1 MRVTVTSH
9 PDMDAQLLQWLSH
22 TRHSGA
28 SDLHLSAGLPPM
40 VRRLGQLQALDA
52 TPVSADSMQALL
64 ATALPD
70 WPWSSPGVPNALISE
85 KHSQDHDTA
94 VSVPELGRFR
104 VNVFAQQRG
113 WSSVWRAIPSRIP
126 ALEDTGAPAALRD
139 WVQQPHGLL
148 LVTGATGSGKSTT
161 LAALL
166 HHLNTTQALHILTLE
181 DPIEFEHV
189 SAKSLVQQRAV
200 PGHCHSFDTALRAAL
215 RQDPDVIMV
224 GELRDLATIRLA
236 LSAAETGHLVLATL
250 HTRSATQAVE
260 RLVDVFPAEEK
271 ALVRNQLSLS
281 LLAVITQTLC
291 LHSDGQRR
299 VAAHEVLY
307 ATSAVRNLIRESK
320 TAQLGNTLQTG
331 AQFGMQTM
339 AQSLEKL
346 VRAGLIS
353 PQEADR
359 HLS

>member
-1 MRVTVTSH
+1 MN
-9 PDMDAQLLQWLSH
+9 PLLLEWLSH
-22 TRHSGA
+22 TRHLGA

-52 TPVSADSMQALL
+52 APVSADSMHTLL
-64 ATALPD
+64 ASALPD
-70 WPWSSPGVPNALISE
+70 WPHSSSAPTERNNTNPHN
-85 KHSQDHDTA
+85 QDHDTA
-94 VSVPELGRFR
+94 LSVPDLGRFR

-113 WSSVWRAIPSRIP
+113 WSSVWRAIPSHIP
-126 ALEDTGAPAALRD
+126 ALADTGAPSVLRD

-161 LAALL
+161 LASLL
-166 HHLNTTQALHILTLE
+166 HHINTTQALHILTLE
-181 DPIEFEHV
+181 DPIEFEHA

-200 PGHCHSFDTALRAAL
+200 PGHSHSFDTALRAAL

-224 GELRDLATIRLA
+224 GELRDLTTIRLA

-271 ALVRNQLSLS
+271 ALVRSQLSLS

-291 LHSDGQRR
+291 LHADGQRR

-307 ATSAVRNLIRESK
+307 ATPAVRNLIRESK
-320 TAQLGNTLQTG
+320 TAQLPNALQTG
-331 AQFGMQTM
+331 AMFGMQTM
-339 AQSLEKL
+339 SQSLEKL
-346 VRAGLIS
+346 VKSNVIS
-353 PQEADR
+353 AEEAQR
-359 HLS
+359 HVS

>member
-1 MRVTVTSH
+1 
-9 PDMDAQLLQWLSH
+9 
-22 TRHSGA
+22 
-28 SDLHLSAGLPPM
+28 M

-52 TPVSADSMQALL
+52 APVSADSMHTLL
-64 ATALPD
+64 AEALPD
-70 WPWSSPGVPNALISE
+70 WPHSSSALTERNNINP
-85 KHSQDHDTA
+85 HNQDHDTA
-94 VSVPELGRFR
+94 LSLSDLGRFR

-113 WSSVWRAIPSRIP
+113 WSSVWRAIPTRIP
-126 ALEDTGAPAALRD
+126 ALQDTGAPAVLRD

-161 LAALL
+161 LAALV
-166 HHLNTTQALHILTLE
+166 HHLNTAQALHILTLE
-181 DPIEFEHV
+181 DPIEFEHP
-189 SAKSLVQQRAV
+189 SQRSLVQQRSV
-200 PGHCHSFDTALRAAL
+200 PGHCASFDLALRAAL

-224 GELRDLATIRLA
+224 GELRDLTTIRLA
-236 LSAAETGHLVLATL
+236 LAAAETGHLVLASL

-271 ALVRNQLSLS
+271 SLVRSQLSLS
-281 LLAVITQTLC
+281 LLAVVTQTLC

-307 ATSAVRNLIRESK
+307 ATPAVRHLIRENK
-320 TAQLGNTLQTG
+320 TAQLPNALQTG

-346 VRAGLIS
+346 VKSGVIS
-353 PQEADR
+353 AEEATR
-359 HLS
+359 HVS

>member
-1 MRVTVTSH
+1 MH
-9 PDMDAQLLQWLSH
+9 M
-22 TRHSGA
+22 
-28 SDLHLSAGLPPM
+28 
-40 VRRLGQLQALDA
+40 
-52 TPVSADSMQALL
+52 LL
-64 ATALPD
+64 ASALPD
-70 WPWSSPGVPNALISE
+70 WPWSSRAASPKQADDQ
-85 KHSQDHDTA
+85 HSLDHDTA

-139 WVQQPHGLL
+139 WVKQPHGLL

-166 HHLNTTQALHILTLE
+166 HYLNTTQALHILTLE

-200 PGHCHSFDTALRAAL
+200 PGHSHSFDTALRAAL

-260 RLVDVFPAEEK
+260 RLVDVFPSEEK
-271 ALVRNQLSLS
+271 ALVRSQLSLS
-281 LLAVITQTLC
+281 LLAVITQSLC

-307 ATSAVRNLIRESK
+307 ATPAIRNLIRENK
-320 TAQLGNTLQTG
+320 TAQLLNALQTG
-331 AQFGMQTM
+331 SQFGMQTM

-346 VRAGLIS
+346 LQCGAITAEEAG
-353 PQEADR
+353 R
-359 HLS
+359 H

>member
-1 MRVTVTSH
+1 MH
-9 PDMDAQLLQWLSH
+9 AQLLEWLAH
-22 TRHSGA
+22 TRQLGA

-52 TPVSADSMQALL
+52 APVCANTMQQLL
-64 ATALPD
+64 CTALPD
-70 WPWSSPGVPNALISE
+70 WLLVSQSVDQH
-85 KHSQDHDTA
+85 KQDHDTA

-113 WSSVWRAIPSRIP
+113 WSSVWRAIPSSIP
-126 ALEDTGAPAALRD
+126 ALADIGAPASLTQ

-166 HHLNTTQALHILTLE
+166 HHINCTQALHILTLE
-181 DPIEFEHV
+181 DPIEFEHQ
-189 SAKSLVQQRAV
+189 SSRSLVQQRAV
-200 PGHCHSFDTALRAAL
+200 PGHSQSFDTALRAAL

-271 ALVRNQLSLS
+271 ALVRSQLSLS
-281 LLAVITQTLC
+281 LLAVVTQSLC
-291 LHSDGQRR
+291 LQKDGQRR

-307 ATSAVRNLIRESK
+307 ATAAVRNLIRESK
-320 TAQLGNTLQTG
+320 TAQLPNTLQTG

-346 VRAGLIS
+346 VKSGLLNAE
-353 PQEADR
+353 EAAR
-359 HLS
+359 HL

>member
-1 MRVTVTSH
+1 MH
-9 PDMDAQLLQWLSH
+9 AQLLEWLAH
-22 TRHSGA
+22 TRQLGA

-52 TPVSADSMQALL
+52 APVCANTMQQLL
-64 ATALPD
+64 CTALPD
-70 WPWSSPGVPNALISE
+70 WLLVSQSVDQH
-85 KHSQDHDTA
+85 KQDHDTA

-113 WSSVWRAIPSRIP
+113 WSSVWRAIPSSIP
-126 ALEDTGAPAALRD
+126 ALTDIGAPASLTQ

-166 HHLNTTQALHILTLE
+166 HHINCTQALHILTLE
-181 DPIEFEHV
+181 DPIEFEHQ
-189 SAKSLVQQRAV
+189 SSRSLVQQRAV
-200 PGHCHSFDTALRAAL
+200 PGHSQSFDTALRAAL

-271 ALVRNQLSLS
+271 ALVRSQLSLS
-281 LLAVITQTLC
+281 LLAVVTQSLC
-291 LHSDGQRR
+291 LHKDGQRR

-307 ATSAVRNLIRESK
+307 ATAAVRNLIRESK
-320 TAQLGNTLQTG
+320 TAQLPNTLQTG

-346 VRAGLIS
+346 VKSGLIS
-353 PQEADR
+353 AEEAAR
-359 HLS
+359 HL

>member
-1 MRVTVTSH
+1 
-9 PDMDAQLLQWLSH
+9 MDDQLLEWLAH
-22 TRHSGA
+22 TRQLGA
-28 SDLHLSAGLPPM
+28 SDLHLSADLPPM

-52 TPVSADSMQALL
+52 APVCANTMQQLL
-64 ATALPD
+64 CTALPD
-70 WPWSSPGVPNALISE
+70 WLLVSQSVDQH
-85 KHSQDHDTA
+85 KQDHDTA

-113 WSSVWRAIPSRIP
+113 WSSVWRAIPSSIP
-126 ALEDTGAPAALRD
+126 ALADIGAPASLTQ

-166 HHLNTTQALHILTLE
+166 HHINCTQALHILTLD
-181 DPIEFEHV
+181 DPIEFEHQ
-189 SAKSLVQQRAV
+189 SSRSLVQQRAV
-200 PGHCHSFDTALRAAL
+200 PGHSQSFDTALRAAL

-271 ALVRNQLSLS
+271 ALVRSQLSLS
-281 LLAVITQTLC
+281 LLAVVTQSLC
-291 LHSDGQRR
+291 LHKDGQRR

-307 ATSAVRNLIRESK
+307 ATPAVRNLIRESK
-320 TAQLGNTLQTG
+320 TAQLPNTLQTG

-346 VRAGLIS
+346 VKSGLIS
-353 PQEADR
+353 AEEAAR
-359 HLS
+359 HL

>member
-1 MRVTVTSH
+1 
-9 PDMDAQLLQWLSH
+9 
-22 TRHSGA
+22 
-28 SDLHLSAGLPPM
+28 M
-40 VRRLGQLQALDA
+40 VRHLGQLQALDA
-52 TPVSADSMQALL
+52 APISADSMHTLL
-64 ATALPD
+64 SDALPD
-70 WPWSSPGVPNALISE
+70 WPWSSRAVSDTHADDKYN
-85 KHSQDHDTA
+85 QDHDTA
-94 VSVPELGRFR
+94 VSVPGLGRFR

-126 ALEDTGAPAALRD
+126 PLQDTGAPTVLRD

-189 SAKSLVQQRAV
+189 SARSLVQQRAV
-200 PGHCHSFDTALRAAL
+200 PGHSQSFDTALRAAL

-224 GELRDLATIRLA
+224 GELRDLTTIRLA

-250 HTRSATQAVE
+250 HTRSATQAIK

-271 ALVRNQLSLS
+271 ALVRSQLSLS

-307 ATSAVRNLIRESK
+307 ATPAIRNLIRESK
-320 TAQLGNTLQTG
+320 TAQLPNALQTG
-331 AQFGMQTM
+331 VQFGMQTM

-346 VRAGLIS
+346 LKSGEIS
-353 PQEADR
+353 AEEAAR
-359 HLS
+359 HVS

>member
-1 MRVTVTSH
+1 
-9 PDMDAQLLQWLSH
+9 
-22 TRHSGA
+22 
-28 SDLHLSAGLPPM
+28 M

-52 TPVSADSMQALL
+52 APVNADSMRSLL
-64 ATALPD
+64 ADALPD
-70 WPWSSPGVPNALISE
+70 WPLSSRAVSADAHTDDMHN
-85 KHSQDHDTA
+85 QDHDTA

-126 ALEDTGAPAALRD
+126 ALADTGAPAVLSD
-139 WVQQPHGLL
+139 WVRQPNGLL

-161 LAALL
+161 LASLL
-166 HHLNTTQALHILTLE
+166 HHINTTQALHILTLE

-200 PGHCHSFDTALRAAL
+200 PGHSHSFDTALRAAL

-224 GELRDLATIRLA
+224 GELRDLTTIRLA

-271 ALVRNQLSLS
+271 ALVRSQLSLS

-291 LHSDGQRR
+291 LHSDGLRR

-307 ATSAVRNLIRESK
+307 ATPAVRNLIRENK
-320 TAQLGNTLQTG
+320 TAQLPNALQTG

-346 VRAGLIS
+346 VKTGVIS
-353 PQEADR
+353 AHEAAR
-359 HLS
+359 HMS

>member
-1 MRVTVTSH
+1 
-9 PDMDAQLLQWLSH
+9 MDVQLLHWLSQ
-22 TRHSGA
+22 TRHLGA

-52 TPVSADSMQALL
+52 TPVSPNTMQQLL
-64 ATALPD
+64 CSALPD
-70 WPWSSPGVPNALISE
+70 WAHAHDCADPH
-85 KHSQDHDTA
+85 KQDHDTA
-94 VSVPELGRFR
+94 VSVPGLGRFR

-113 WSSVWRAIPSRIP
+113 WSSVWRAIPSSIP
-126 ALEDTGAPAALRD
+126 TMVDIGAPASLTQ

-166 HHLNTTQALHILTLE
+166 RHINDTQALHILTLE

-189 SAKSLVQQRAV
+189 SARSLVQQRAV
-200 PGHCHSFDTALRAAL
+200 PGHSHSFDTALRAAL

-224 GELRDLATIRLA
+224 GELRDLPTIRLA

-271 ALVRNQLSLS
+271 ALVRSQLSLS
-281 LLAVITQTLC
+281 LLAVVTQSLC
-291 LHSDGQRR
+291 LHADGQRR

-307 ATSAVRNLIRESK
+307 ATAAVRNLIRESK
-320 TAQLGNTLQTG
+320 TAQLPNTLQTG
-331 AQFGMQTM
+331 TQFGMQTM
-339 AQSLEKL
+339 GQSLNKL
-346 VRAGLIS
+346 VKLGSIS
-353 PQEADR
+353 AQEAER
-359 HLS
+359 HL

>member
-1 MRVTVTSH
+1 
-9 PDMDAQLLQWLSH
+9 MDTRLLEWLSQA
-22 TRHSGA
+22 RHMGA
-28 SDLHLSAGLPPM
+28 SDLHLSARLPPM

-52 TPVSADSMQALL
+52 APVSADSMHTLL
-64 ATALPD
+64 AEALPD
-70 WPWSSPGVPNALISE
+70 WPHSSSALTERNNINP
-85 KHSQDHDTA
+85 HNQDHDTA
-94 VSVPELGRFR
+94 LSLSDLGRFR

-126 ALEDTGAPAALRD
+126 ALQDTGAPAVLRD

-161 LAALL
+161 LAALV

-189 SAKSLVQQRAV
+189 SVKSLVQQRAV
-200 PGHCHSFDTALRAAL
+200 PGHSAGFDTALRAAL

-224 GELRDLATIRLA
+224 GELRDLTTIRLA

-271 ALVRNQLSLS
+271 ALVRSQLSLS

-291 LHSDGQRR
+291 LHANGQRR

-307 ATSAVRNLIRESK
+307 ATPAIRNLIRESK
-320 TAQLGNTLQTG
+320 TAQLPNALQTG

-346 VRAGLIS
+346 VKSSVIS
-353 PQEADR
+353 AEEASR
-359 HLS
+359 H

>member
-1 MRVTVTSH
+1 
-9 PDMDAQLLQWLSH
+9 
-22 TRHSGA
+22 
-28 SDLHLSAGLPPM
+28 M

-52 TPVSADSMQALL
+52 APVSADSMHALL
-64 ATALPD
+64 AEALPD
-70 WPWSSPGVPNALISE
+70 WPHSSSALTDTNITNP
-85 KHSQDHDTA
+85 HNQDHDTA
-94 VSVPELGRFR
+94 LSLPDLGRFR

-113 WSSVWRAIPSRIP
+113 WSSVWRAIPSNIP
-126 ALEDTGAPAALRD
+126 ALQDTGVPAVLRD

-161 LAALL
+161 LAALV

-181 DPIEFEHV
+181 DPIEFEHA

-200 PGHCHSFDTALRAAL
+200 PGHSAGFDTALRAAL

-224 GELRDLATIRLA
+224 GELRDLTTIRLA

-271 ALVRNQLSLS
+271 ALVRSQLSLS

-291 LHSDGQRR
+291 LHADGQRR
-299 VAAHEVLY
+299 VATHEVLY
-307 ATSAVRNLIRESK
+307 ATPAIRNLIRESK
-320 TAQLGNTLQTG
+320 TAQLPNALQTG

-339 AQSLEKL
+339 AQSMEKL
-346 VRAGLIS
+346 VKSGVIS
-353 PQEADR
+353 VEEATR
-359 HLS
+359 HVS

>member
-1 MRVTVTSH
+1 MN
-9 PDMDAQLLQWLSH
+9 PLLLEWLSH
-22 TRHSGA
+22 TRHLGA

-40 VRRLGQLQALDA
+40 VRRLGQLQALNA
-52 TPVSADSMQALL
+52 APISADSMYTLL
-64 ATALPD
+64 VEALPD
-70 WPWSSPGVPNALISE
+70 WPHSSSAPMDTSNTNPHN
-85 KHSQDHDTA
+85 QDHDTA
-94 VSVPELGRFR
+94 ISVPDLGRFR

-126 ALEDTGAPAALRD
+126 ALQDTGAPAVLRD

-148 LVTGATGSGKSTT
+148 LVSGATGSGKSTT
-161 LAALL
+161 LAALV

-200 PGHCHSFDTALRAAL
+200 PGHSHNFDTALRAAL

-224 GELRDLATIRLA
+224 GELRDLTTIRLA

-271 ALVRNQLSLS
+271 ALVRSQLSLS
-281 LLAVITQTLC
+281 LLGVITQTLC
-291 LHSDGQRR
+291 LHKSGQRR

-307 ATSAVRNLIRESK
+307 ATPAIRNLIRENK
-320 TAQLGNTLQTG
+320 TAQLPNALQTG

-339 AQSLEKL
+339 AQSIETLMNSNE
-346 VRAGLIS
+346 IS
-353 PQEADR
+353 AEEAAR
-359 HLS
+359 HVS

>member
-1 MRVTVTSH
+1 MH
-9 PDMDAQLLQWLSH
+9 AQLLDWLSH
-22 TRHSGA
+22 TRQLGA
-28 SDLHLSAGLPPM
+28 SDLHLSTGLPPM

-52 TPVSADSMQALL
+52 TPVCANTMQQLL
-64 ATALPD
+64 CTALPD
-70 WPWSSPGVPNALISE
+70 WLLVSQSVDQH
-85 KHSQDHDTA
+85 KQDHDTA

-113 WSSVWRAIPSRIP
+113 WSSVWRAIPSSIP
-126 ALEDTGAPAALRD
+126 ALADIGAPASLTQ

-166 HHLNTTQALHILTLE
+166 HHINCTQALHILTLE
-181 DPIEFEHV
+181 DPIEFEHQ
-189 SAKSLVQQRAV
+189 SSRSLVQQRAV
-200 PGHCHSFDTALRAAL
+200 PGHSQSFDTALRAAL

-271 ALVRNQLSLS
+271 ALVRSQLSLS
-281 LLAVITQTLC
+281 LLAVVTQSLC
-291 LHSDGQRR
+291 LHKDGQRR

-307 ATSAVRNLIRESK
+307 ATPAVRNLIRESK
-320 TAQLGNTLQTG
+320 TAQLPNTLQTG

-346 VRAGLIS
+346 VKSGLIS
-353 PQEADR
+353 AEEAAR
-359 HLS
+359 HL

>member
-1 MRVTVTSH
+1 MN
-9 PDMDAQLLQWLSH
+9 PLLLEWLSH
-22 TRHSGA
+22 ARHLGA

-52 TPVSADSMQALL
+52 APVSSDSTHTLL
-64 ATALPD
+64 AEALPD
-70 WPWSSPGVPNALISE
+70 WPHSSSALTDRNNTNP
-85 KHSQDHDTA
+85 HCQDHDTA
-94 VSVPELGRFR
+94 VSVPGLGRFR

-113 WSSVWRAIPSRIP
+113 WSSVWRAIPSNIP
-126 ALEDTGAPAALRD
+126 ALADIGAPTPLTQ

-166 HHLNTTQALHILTLE
+166 HHINCTQALHILTLE
-181 DPIEFEHV
+181 DPIEFEHA
-189 SAKSLVQQRAV
+189 SAQSLVQQRAV
-200 PGHCHSFDTALRAAL
+200 PGHSQSFDTALRAAL

-224 GELRDLATIRLA
+224 GELRDLTTIRLA
-236 LSAAETGHLVLATL
+236 LSAAETGQLVLATL

-271 ALVRNQLSLS
+271 ALVRSQLSLS
-281 LLAVITQTLC
+281 LLAVVTQSFC
-291 LHSDGQRR
+291 LHKNGQRR

-307 ATSAVRNLIRESK
+307 ATAAVRNLIRESK
-320 TAQLGNTLQTG
+320 TAQLPNALQTG

-346 VRAGLIS
+346 VRSGVIS
-353 PQEADR
+353 AEEAAR
-359 HLS
+359 HVS

>member
-1 MRVTVTSH
+1 MH
-9 PDMDAQLLQWLSH
+9 AQLLEWLAH
-22 TRHSGA
+22 TRQLGA

-52 TPVSADSMQALL
+52 APVCANTMQQLL
-64 ATALPD
+64 CTALPD
-70 WPWSSPGVPNALISE
+70 WLLVSQSVDQH
-85 KHSQDHDTA
+85 KQDHDTA

-113 WSSVWRAIPSRIP
+113 WSSVWRAIPSSIP
-126 ALEDTGAPAALRD
+126 ALADIGAPAALTQ

-166 HHLNTTQALHILTLE
+166 HHINCTQALHILTLE
-181 DPIEFEHV
+181 DPIEFEHQ
-189 SAKSLVQQRAV
+189 SSRSLVQQRAV
-200 PGHCHSFDTALRAAL
+200 PGHSQSFDTALRAAL

-271 ALVRNQLSLS
+271 ALVRSQLSLS
-281 LLAVITQTLC
+281 LLAVVTQSLC
-291 LHSDGQRR
+291 LQRDGQRR

-307 ATSAVRNLIRESK
+307 ATPAVRNLIRESK
-320 TAQLGNTLQTG
+320 TAQLPNTLQTG

-346 VRAGLIS
+346 VKSGLLNAE
-353 PQEADR
+353 EAAR
-359 HLS
+359 HL

>member
-1 MRVTVTSH
+1 MN
-9 PDMDAQLLQWLSH
+9 PQLLEWLSY

-28 SDLHLSAGLPPM
+28 SDLHLSAGLAPM
-40 VRRLGQLQALDA
+40 VRRLGQLQSLDA
-52 TPVSADSMQALL
+52 APVPADRMQALL

-70 WPWSSPGVPNALISE
+70 WPWSSRAASNTVTSD
-85 KHSQDHDTA
+85 KHSHDHDTA
-94 VSVPELGRFR
+94 VTVSGLGRFR

-113 WSSVWRAIPSRIP
+113 WSSVWRAIPADIPDLPDIGAPP
-126 ALEDTGAPAALRD
+126 ALREWSLQAN
-139 WVQQPHGLL
+139 GLL
-148 LVTGATGSGKSTT
+148 LVTVATGSGKSTT

-166 HHLNTTQALHILTLE
+166 HHLNVTQPLHILTLE
-181 DPIEFEHV
+181 DPIEFEHQ
-189 SAKSLVQQRAV
+189 SARSLVQQRNV
-200 PGHCHSFDTALRAAL
+200 PGHCASFDTALRAAL

-236 LSAAETGHLVLATL
+236 LGAAETGHLVLASL

-271 ALVRNQLSLS
+271 SLVRSQLSLS
-281 LLAVITQTLC
+281 LLAVVTQTLC
-291 LHSDGQRR
+291 LHTDGQRR

-307 ATSAVRNLIRESK
+307 ATPAVRHLIRENK
-320 TAQLGNTLQTG
+320 TAQLPNALQTG

-346 VRAGLIS
+346 VHSGVITA
-353 PQEADR
+353 QEAAR
-359 HLS
+359 HVS

>member
-1 MRVTVTSH
+1 MH
-9 PDMDAQLLQWLSH
+9 AQLLDWLSH
-22 TRHSGA
+22 TRQLGA
-28 SDLHLSAGLPPM
+28 SDLHLSTGLPPM

-52 TPVSADSMQALL
+52 TPVCANTMQQLL
-64 ATALPD
+64 CTALPD
-70 WPWSSPGVPNALISE
+70 WLLVSQSIDQH
-85 KHSQDHDTA
+85 KQDHDTA

-113 WSSVWRAIPSRIP
+113 WSSVWRAIPSSIP
-126 ALEDTGAPAALRD
+126 ALADIGAPASLTQ

-166 HHLNTTQALHILTLE
+166 HHINCTQALHILTLE
-181 DPIEFEHV
+181 DPIEFEHQ
-189 SAKSLVQQRAV
+189 SSRSLVQQRAV
-200 PGHCHSFDTALRAAL
+200 PGHSQSFDTALRAAL

-271 ALVRNQLSLS
+271 ALVRSQLSLS
-281 LLAVITQTLC
+281 LLAVVTQSLC
-291 LHSDGQRR
+291 LHKDGQRR

-307 ATSAVRNLIRESK
+307 ATPAVRNLIRESK
-320 TAQLGNTLQTG
+320 TAQLPNTLQTG

-346 VRAGLIS
+346 VKSGLIS
-353 PQEADR
+353 AEEAAR
-359 HLS
+359 HL

>member
-1 MRVTVTSH
+1 
-9 PDMDAQLLQWLSH
+9 MDTRLLEWLSQ
-22 TRHSGA
+22 TRHMGA

-52 TPVSADSMQALL
+52 APVSADSMHTLL
-64 ATALPD
+64 AEALPD
-70 WPWSSPGVPNALISE
+70 WPHSSSALTERNNINP
-85 KHSQDHDTA
+85 HNQDHDTA
-94 VSVPELGRFR
+94 LSLSDLGRFR

-113 WSSVWRAIPSRIP
+113 WSSVWRAIPTRIP
-126 ALEDTGAPAALRD
+126 ALQDTGAPAVLRD
-139 WVQQPHGLL
+139 WVKQPHGLL

-161 LAALL
+161 LAALV

-189 SAKSLVQQRAV
+189 SVKSLVQQRAV
-200 PGHCHSFDTALRAAL
+200 PGHSAGFDTALRAAL

-224 GELRDLATIRLA
+224 GELRDLTTIRLA

-271 ALVRNQLSLS
+271 ALVRSQLSLS

-291 LHSDGQRR
+291 LHADGQRR

-307 ATSAVRNLIRESK
+307 ATPAIRNLIRETK
-320 TAQLGNTLQTG
+320 TAQLPNALQTG

-346 VRAGLIS
+346 VKSSVIS
-353 PQEADR
+353 VEEASR
-359 HLS
+359 HVS

>member
-1 MRVTVTSH
+1 MN
-9 PDMDAQLLQWLSH
+9 PLLLEWLSH
-22 TRHSGA
+22 TRHLGA

-52 TPVSADSMQALL
+52 APVNADSMHTLL
-64 ATALPD
+64 ASALPD
-70 WPWSSPGVPNALISE
+70 WPLSSRAVSADAHTDDMHN
-85 KHSQDHDTA
+85 QDHDTA

-126 ALEDTGAPAALRD
+126 ALADTGAPAVLSD
-139 WVQQPHGLL
+139 WVRQPNGLL

-161 LAALL
+161 LASLL
-166 HHLNTTQALHILTLE
+166 HHINTTQALHILTLE

-200 PGHCHSFDTALRAAL
+200 PGHSHSFDTALRAAL

-224 GELRDLATIRLA
+224 GELRDLTTIRLA

-271 ALVRNQLSLS
+271 ALVRSQLSLS

-291 LHSDGQRR
+291 LHSDGLRR

-307 ATSAVRNLIRESK
+307 ATPAVRNLIRENK
-320 TAQLGNTLQTG
+320 TAQLPNALQTG

-346 VRAGLIS
+346 VKTGVIS
-353 PQEADR
+353 AHEAAR
-359 HLS
+359 HMS

>member
-1 MRVTVTSH
+1 
-9 PDMDAQLLQWLSH
+9 MDTQLLDWLSQ
-22 TRHSGA
+22 TRQLGA

-40 VRRLGQLQALDA
+40 VRRLGHLQALNTTPLTHLQLQAQL
-52 TPVSADSMQALL
+52 SS
-64 ATALPD
+64 ALPA
-70 WPWSSPGVPNALISE
+70 WPVQLGDSNSGVYA
-85 KHSQDHDTA
+85 QDHDNA
-94 VSVPELGRFR
+94 VSVPGLGRFR
-104 VNVFAQQRG
+104 INVFAQQRG
-113 WSSVWRAIPSRIP
+113 WSSVWRAIPSSVPTLQDIG
-126 ALEDTGAPAALRD
+126 TPAALSD
-139 WVQQPHGLL
+139 WVQQPNGLL

-161 LAALL
+161 LAAVL

-189 SAKSLVQQRAV
+189 SAKSLVQQRSV
-200 PGHCHSFDTALRAAL
+200 PGHSAGFDTALRAAL

-291 LHSDGQRR
+291 LHTDGQRR

-307 ATSAVRNLIRESK
+307 ATPAVRNLIRESK
-320 TAQLGNTLQTG
+320 TAQLPNALQTG

-346 VRAGLIS
+346 VKSGAITA
-353 PQEADR
+353 PEAAR
-359 HLS
+359 HL

>member
-9 PDMDAQLLQWLSH
+9 TDMDAQLLQWLSH
-22 TRHSGA
+22 TRHCGA
-28 SDLHLSAGLPPM
+28 SDLHLSAGLAPM
-40 VRRLGQLQALDA
+40 VRRLGQLQSLDTA
-52 TPVSADSMQALL
+52 PVPADRMQALL

-70 WPWSSPGVPNALISE
+70 WPGSCPADSRTQIE
-85 KHSQDHDTA
+85 DQHSQDHDTA
-94 VSVPELGRFR
+94 VSVPGLGRFR

-113 WSSVWRAIPSRIP
+113 WSSVWRAIPASIP
-126 ALEDTGAPAALRD
+126 SLDNIGAPAPLRD

-166 HHLNTTQALHILTLE
+166 HHINTTQALHILTLE
-181 DPIEFEHV
+181 DPIEFEHI
-189 SAKSLVQQRAV
+189 SAKSLVQQRSV
-200 PGHCHSFDTALRAAL
+200 PGHSAGVDTALRAAL

-320 TAQLGNTLQTG
+320 TAQLPNALQTG

-346 VRAGLIS
+346 VKSGVINA
-353 PQEADR
+353 QEAAR
-359 HLS
+359 HLP

>member
-1 MRVTVTSH
+1 MN
-9 PDMDAQLLQWLSH
+9 DQLLEWLSH
-22 TRHSGA
+22 TRQLGA

-40 VRRLGQLQALDA
+40 VRRLGQLQTLNA
-52 TPVSADSMQALL
+52 TPISADNMLTLL
-64 ATALPD
+64 ASALPD
-70 WPWSSPGVPNALISE
+70 WPQVSSATCDANAVRQRI
-85 KHSQDHDTA
+85 QDHDTA
-94 VSVPELGRFR
+94 VSVPGLGRFR

-113 WSSVWRAIPSRIP
+113 WSSVWRVIPSHIP
-126 ALEDTGAPAALRD
+126 ALEEIGAPAALRD
-139 WVQQPHGLL
+139 WVQQPNGLL

-161 LAALL
+161 LAAVL
-166 HHLNTTQALHILTLE
+166 HHLNTTQPLHILTLE

-189 SAKSLVQQRAV
+189 SARSLVQQRAV
-200 PGHCHSFDTALRAAL
+200 PGHSAGFDTALRAAL

-281 LLAVITQTLC
+281 LLAIITQTLC

-307 ATSAVRNLIRESK
+307 ATAAVRNLIRESK
-320 TAQLGNTLQTG
+320 TAQLGNALQTG

-346 VRAGLIS
+346 VKSGVIS
-353 PQEADR
+353 AEEASR
-359 HLS
+359 HVS

>member
-1 MRVTVTSH
+1 MNE
-9 PDMDAQLLQWLSH
+9 QLHNWLSQ
-22 TRHSGA
+22 TRQLGA
-28 SDLHLSAGLPPM
+28 SDLHLSAGLPPQ
-40 VRRLGQLQALDA
+40 VRVLGQLQPLPQACVDDA
-52 TPVSADSMQALL
+52 QLQSLL
-64 ATALPD
+64 TSALPA
-70 WPWSSPGVPNALISE
+70 WTQT
-85 KHSQDHDTA
+85 QDHDTA
-94 VSVPELGRFR
+94 ISVAGLGRFR

-113 WSSVWRAIPSRIP
+113 WSSVWRAIPTSIP
-126 ALEDTGAPAALRD
+126 SLTDIGAPAPLPD
-139 WVQQPHGLL
+139 WVQQPNGLL

-161 LAALL
+161 LAAVLQ
-166 HHLNTTQALHILTLE
+166 HLNHRQPLHILTLE

-189 SAKSLVQQRAV
+189 SARSLVQQRSV
-200 PGHCHSFDTALRAAL
+200 PGHSSGFDTALRAAL

-224 GELRDLATIRLA
+224 GELRDLPTIRLA

-291 LHSDGQRR
+291 LHAQGQSR

-307 ATSAVRNLIRESK
+307 ANAAIRNLIREGK
-320 TAQLGNTLQTG
+320 TAQLSNALQTG

-346 VRAGLIS
+346 LKAGVITA
-353 PQEADR
+353 QEAAR
-359 HLS
+359 HVS

>member
-1 MRVTVTSH
+1 MN
-9 PDMDAQLLQWLSH
+9 PLLLEWLSH
-22 TRHSGA
+22 TRHLGA

-52 TPVSADSMQALL
+52 APVSSDSMHTLL
-64 ATALPD
+64 AEALPD
-70 WPWSSPGVPNALISE
+70 WPHSSSALTERDNINP
-85 KHSQDHDTA
+85 HNQDHDTA
-94 VSVPELGRFR
+94 LSLPDLGRFR

-126 ALEDTGAPAALRD
+126 ALQDTGAPAVLRD

-161 LAALL
+161 LAALV

-200 PGHCHSFDTALRAAL
+200 PGHSQSFDTALRAAL

-224 GELRDLATIRLA
+224 GELRDLTTIRLA

-250 HTRSATQAVE
+250 HTNDAVSAVTRLTDMGIEPFLLSSSLLGVLAQRLVRKVCTACQGSGCSLCGKTGYAGRTGIFELMTTDDALRAQIHAKQSEATLRDGALAGGMVLMREDGE
-260 RLVDVFPAEEK
+260 RLV
-271 ALVRNQLSLS
+271 
-281 LLAVITQTLC
+281 
-291 LHSDGQRR
+291 
-299 VAAHEVLY
+299 
-307 ATSAVRNLIRESK
+307 
-320 TAQLGNTLQTG
+320 QLGITRPEELLRVT
-331 AQFGMQTM
+331 
-339 AQSLEKL
+339 
-346 VRAGLIS
+346 R
-353 PQEADR
+353 D
-359 HLS
+359 

>member
-1 MRVTVTSH
+1 
-9 PDMDAQLLQWLSH
+9 MDTRLLEWLSQ
-22 TRHSGA
+22 TRHMGA

-52 TPVSADSMQALL
+52 APVSADSMHTLL
-64 ATALPD
+64 AEALPD
-70 WPWSSPGVPNALISE
+70 WPHSSSALTERNNINP
-85 KHSQDHDTA
+85 HNQDHDTA
-94 VSVPELGRFR
+94 LSLSDLGRFR

-113 WSSVWRAIPSRIP
+113 WSSVWRAIPTRIP
-126 ALEDTGAPAALRD
+126 ALQDTGAPAVLRD

-161 LAALL
+161 LAALV

-189 SAKSLVQQRAV
+189 SVKSLVQQRAV
-200 PGHCHSFDTALRAAL
+200 PGHSAGFDTALRAAL

-224 GELRDLATIRLA
+224 GELRDLTTIRLA

-271 ALVRNQLSLS
+271 ALVRSQLSLS

-291 LHSDGQRR
+291 LHADGQRR
-299 VAAHEVLY
+299 VATHEVLY
-307 ATSAVRNLIRESK
+307 ATPAIRNLIRESK
-320 TAQLGNTLQTG
+320 TAQLPNALQTG

-346 VRAGLIS
+346 VKSGVIS
-353 PQEADR
+353 AEEASR
-359 HLS
+359 HVS

>member
-1 MRVTVTSH
+1 MNE
-9 PDMDAQLLQWLSH
+9 QLRNWLAH
-22 TRHSGA
+22 TREVGA
-28 SDLHLSAGLPPM
+28 SDLHLSAGLPPR
-40 VRRLGQLQALDA
+40 VRLLGKLQSLNA
-52 TPVSADSMQALL
+52 TPIPADHMHTLLVS
-64 ATALPD
+64 ALPD
-70 WPWSSPGVPNALISE
+70 WPPVSSAASDSNAMSQR
-85 KHSQDHDTA
+85 SQDHDTA
-94 VSVPELGRFR
+94 VNVPELGRFR

-113 WSSVWRAIPSRIP
+113 WSSVWRAIPSTIP
-126 ALEDTGAPAALRD
+126 CLDDIGAPPQLPH
-139 WVQQPHGLL
+139 WVQQPNGLL

-161 LAALL
+161 LAAVLQ
-166 HHLNTTQALHILTLE
+166 HLNHTQALHILTLE

-189 SAKSLVQQRAV
+189 SAHSLVQQRNV
-200 PGHCHSFDTALRAAL
+200 PGHSAGFDTALRAAL

-224 GELRDLATIRLA
+224 GELRDLPTIRLA

-307 ATSAVRNLIRESK
+307 ATPAVRNLIRESK
-320 TAQLGNTLQTG
+320 TAQLSNTLQTG
-331 AQFGMQTM
+331 AQFGMCTM

-346 VRAGLIS
+346 VKSGTIRAE
-353 PQEADR
+353 EATR
-359 HLS
+359 H